1 VSGLRAGRWLRGHL
15 PVLVWLVLVWVL
27 LWGSWSWADALAGLV
42 VALLVT
48 VLLPLPPV
56 TGTTRVRPRAALSF
70 LQWFLT
76 DLVVSAAQVAWQ
88 ALRPGPPPRAAI
100 VSVQLRTDS
109 DLLLTAVAQALSLV
123 PGLLVLDLD
132 RERRVITVHLLQV
145 RDRADVARC
154 RAGVLAT
161 EDRIVRAFGS
171 AGDLAALDR
180 EPEQPERRVGRAS

>member
-1 VSGLRAGRWLRGHL
+1 
-15 PVLVWLVLVWVL
+15 
-27 LWGSWSWADALAGLV
+27 
-42 VALLVT
+42 
-48 VLLPLPPV
+48 
-56 TGTTRVRPRAALSF
+56 
-70 LQWFLT
+70 
-76 DLVVSAAQVAWQ
+76 
-88 ALRPGPPPRAAI
+88 

-123 PGLLVLDLD
+123 PGSLVLDLD